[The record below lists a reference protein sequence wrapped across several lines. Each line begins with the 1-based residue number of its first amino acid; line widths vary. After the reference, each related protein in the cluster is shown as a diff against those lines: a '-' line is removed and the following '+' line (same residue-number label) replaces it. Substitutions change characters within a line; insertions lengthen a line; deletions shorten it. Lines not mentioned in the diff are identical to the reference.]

1 MNIVLSKKELE
12 KLKNELNAPSNKEV
26 EQKIMETVPA
36 KYHDVVGFQTL
47 PSGTLCIN
55 IDDKATLALY
65 KEFNPHNYSSKLKK
79 IIKEIESHKST
90 MLFKI
95 PTLATTLTSTKKK
108 FFSILDSIT
117 GNK

>member
-12 KLKNELNAPSNKEV
+12 KLKTELNAPSNKEV
-26 EQKIMETVPA
+26 EQTIMETIPL
-36 KYHDVVGFQTL
+36 KYRGIVGFQTL

-65 KEFNPHNYSSKLKK
+65 KEFNQRNYSNKLKK
-79 IIKEIESHKST
+79 IFKEVDAHKST
-90 MLFKI
+90 LLLKM
-95 PTLATTLTSTKKK
+95 PTLAVTLTSTKKK
-108 FFSILDSIT
+108 FFSILDMVT